1 MVQTTALSSPLAAQP
16 ARGGCLTCDVPPL
29 LPGRFNVY
37 VSQPEVKPGC
47 VLRRANFNVLERR
60 GLVDSQQVR
69 ALPAPA
75 TPASHSRGKFRPRCA
90 GEAGPTT
97 WPPRP
102 APLPLAG
109 PGMQAQHEHLC
120 VCG

>member
-75 TPASHSRGKFRPRCA
+75 TPASHSRGKFRPRCGGSRPDDLA
-90 GEAGPTT
+90 A
-97 WPPRP
+97 PPRP
-102 APLPLAG
+102 AAPRRSRHAS
-109 PGMQAQHEHLC
+109 AT
-120 VCG
+120 